1 MGDLLAYLNPV
12 LPQGQ
17 ELDEDYIRLEK
28 RKKDRISRP
37 RRVIDREDVSPY
49 FPGFGPVK

>member
-12 LPQGQ
+12 LPQ
-17 ELDEDYIRLEK
+17 EHDLDEDDIRLEK
-28 RKKDRISRP
+28 RRKSVISRQ
-37 RRVIDREDVSPY
+37 RRVIDREDVAPY